1 PHHGVASGAV
11 METALPPP
19 SGPPSSL
26 LAPERP
32 VAPVSTDP
40 ADRWRPWSAIF
51 ALLLGI
57 VVPFVAL
64 AFMLIAVELV
74 TKNTEPTSAENLIG
88 TFIGDAGFVAAA
100 VWMAS
105 RRAFPRPEQFG
116 LRPPRERRMA
126 VALVIAFYLGFLVIA
141 AIWVKALNL
150 SPDDK
155 LPKSLGADKSD
166 IALAFV
172 GVLTCVVAPL
182 CEEFL
187 FRGYMFRALRN
198 WRGVAP
204 AALIVGLLFGAVHLG
219 SAQVGY
225 LVPLA
230 AFGVLL
236 CLLYDV
242 TKSLYPCIALHC
254 VNNSIA
260 FASLEHARVGVGI
273 AMLVGAL
280 LTIALLLRFVV
291 PWWQRLGRV

>member
-1 PHHGVASGAV
+1 
-11 METALPPP
+11 MDTALPPP
-19 SGPPSSL
+19 SAGPPGSL
-26 LAPERP
+26 VAPERP
-32 VAPVSTDP
+32 VLPPNADP

-64 AFMLIAVELV
+64 AFILIVGEII
-74 TKNTEPTSAENLIG
+74 THSTEPTSAENLIG

-100 VWMAS
+100 LWMAS
-105 RRAFPRPEQFG
+105 RVAFPRPQQFG
-116 LRPPRERRMA
+116 LRSPQNRRLA
-126 VALVIAFYLGFLVIA
+126 IVLVVAFYIAFLVIA

-150 SPDDK
+150 APDDK
-155 LPKSLGADKSD
+155 LPKSLGADESN

-172 GVLTCVVAPL
+172 GFLTCVVAPV

-198 WRGVAP
+198 WRGVVP
-204 AALIVGLLFGAVHLG
+204 AALIVGVLFGAVHLG

-225 LVPLA
+225 LAPLA
-230 AFGVLL
+230 VFGVML
-236 CLLYDV
+236 CLLYEL
-242 TKSLYPCIALHC
+242 TTSLYPCIALHC

-273 AMLVGAL
+273 AMLAGAL
-280 LTIALLLRFVV
+280 LTIAVLLRFAIGR
-291 PWWQRLGRV
+291 WNTFGRVEPAR